1 MILTRSAVWTSL
13 LIAVVVV
20 VASGC
25 ATAGVP
31 KPITSMQSI
40 AGTWVGPA
48 SLPGGQNV
56 PSARVE
62 FKPDGSYAATAG
74 AFQAWGKATVKDGAL
89 TMVPTNSTGGLDMVA
104 GNRSSSASLS
114 DRGGAMVLTGYGHS
128 DKGPFYFELTKQ

>member
-1 MILTRSAVWTSL
+1 MKQTGNRIWAVL
-13 LIAVVVV
+13 VIAVLAVTT
-20 VASGC
+20 ASC
-25 ATAGVP
+25 ATPGVP
-31 KPITSMQSI
+31 KPITSLQSI

-62 FKPDGSYAATAG
+62 FKPDGSYSATAG

-89 TMVPTNSTGGLDMVA
+89 TLVPTNSTGGLDMVA